1 MKIQNS
7 ASLIILAVALS
18 AVPRPAA
25 AQHTGTVAG
34 VPVQIV
40 VRLEPW
46 HGNEVPTVTQHEVFV
61 HQGRDLRP
69 VTEWVPATGERAA
82 RICDPAFPPRILVA
96 SPSSLLRLAHT
107 SR

>member
-40 VRLEPW
+40 VSLETR
-46 HGNEVPTVTQHEVFV
+46 HGNEAPMVTQHEVFV
-61 HQGRDLRP
+61 HQGHDLRP
-69 VTEWVPATGERAA
+69 VTGWVPATGERAA

-96 SPSSLLRLAHT
+96 SPRSLLRLVHT